1 VVGYRRPTDPTGLT
15 GCLRPR
21 AATRPPAGAP
31 GKLALALDGE
41 PVLAAGIERLLG
53 VATSRTSTGF
63 TIVDRRPENIIISR
77 RMKLYDELAEWWPV
91 FSDPKEYRR
100 EAAHIARVLRKARN
114 PAPRTVLEL
123 GSGGGNSAFH
133 LKARFAMTL
142 VDMSPQMLRVS
153 RKLNPECEHVKG
165 DIRTVRLGR
174 TFDAVFVHDAICHM
188 TTERDLRAVM
198 QTAYEH
204 CRPGGIALFV
214 PDFVR
219 ETFVEGTDQGGSDSP
234 RRRLRF
240 LQWVFDPDPN
250 DTTYLVDFAI
260 LLRNKNGE
268 ARLVHDRHVLGLF
281 ARSRW
286 LHLLRDVGLKAVVVR
301 DDDIREVFVG
311 RRPLK

>member
-1 VVGYRRPTDPTGLT
+1 
-15 GCLRPR
+15 
-21 AATRPPAGAP
+21 
-31 GKLALALDGE
+31 
-41 PVLAAGIERLLG
+41 
-53 VATSRTSTGF
+53 
-63 TIVDRRPENIIISR
+63 
-77 RMKLYDELAEWWPV
+77 MKLYGELAEWWPV

-100 EAAHIARVLRKARN
+100 EAAHIARVLRKATR

-165 DIRTVRLGR
+165 DIRTLRLGR

-188 TTERDLRAVM
+188 TTDRDLRAVM
-198 QTAYEH
+198 QTAYDH
-204 CRPGGIALFV
+204 CRPGGIALFI

-219 ETFVEGTDQGGSDSP
+219 ETFVEGTDQGGSDSR

-260 LLRNKNGE
+260 LLRNEKGE
-268 ARLVHDRHVLGLF
+268 ARLVHERHVLGLF
-281 ARSRW
+281 PRSRW
-286 LHLLRDVGLKAVVVR
+286 LRLLREVGFKAVVVR
-301 DDDIREVFVG
+301 DDEVRELFIA
-311 RRPLK
+311 RRTVE

>member
-1 VVGYRRPTDPTGLT
+1 
-15 GCLRPR
+15 
-21 AATRPPAGAP
+21 
-31 GKLALALDGE
+31 
-41 PVLAAGIERLLG
+41 
-53 VATSRTSTGF
+53 
-63 TIVDRRPENIIISR
+63 
-77 RMKLYDELAEWWPV
+77 MKLYDELAAWWPV

-100 EAAHIARVLRKARN
+100 EAAHIARVLRKATS

-165 DIRTVRLGR
+165 DIRTVRLRR

-204 CRPGGIALFV
+204 CRPGCIALFV

-268 ARLVHDRHVLGLF
+268 ARLVHDRHMLGLF
-281 ARSRW
+281 PRSRW
-286 LHLLRDVGLKAVVVR
+286 LRLLRDVGLKAVVVR

-311 RRPLK
+311 RRSLK